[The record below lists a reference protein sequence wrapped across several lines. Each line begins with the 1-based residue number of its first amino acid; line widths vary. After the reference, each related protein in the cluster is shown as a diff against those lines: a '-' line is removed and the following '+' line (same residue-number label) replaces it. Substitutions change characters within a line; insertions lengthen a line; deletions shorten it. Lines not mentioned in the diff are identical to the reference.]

1 MPPDGERPQSDL
13 TLRAEYYSAFKK
25 WEILARVRNLA
36 DGVLVKSARLRRAE
50 AASYTGRR
58 RRRCSEKQSRR
69 ECAPGDGARSVG
81 GTAGA
86 QPVPR
91 REGEMGQVGGA
102 SACLVGVSLIVM
114 PSRTSKAVGR
124 RP

>member
-36 DGVLVKSARLRRAE
+36 DGVPVKSARLRRAE
-50 AASYTGRR
+50 AASYTGVGEGGALRNKAGESAPLGTEHGL
-58 RRRCSEKQSRR
+58 SE
-69 ECAPGDGARSVG
+69 V
-81 GTAGA
+81 

>member
-50 AASYTGRR
+50 AASYTGVGEGGALRNKAGESAPLGTEHGL
-58 RRRCSEKQSRR
+58 SE
-69 ECAPGDGARSVG
+69 V
-81 GTAGA
+81 
-86 QPVPR
+86 QPVPSR
-91 REGEMGQVGGA
+91 CPDEKGRWGRSGERA
-102 SACLVGVSLIVM
+102 PAWWEFL
-114 PSRTSKAVGR
+114 
-124 RP
+124 